1 MSELVNRFIHIS
13 TEYSFTRKDEY
24 LIEGEKIEETINLLD
39 KRIHDYLIK
48 LIITDIDEK
57 SSNTISRYL
66 DQIKDF
72 ERLGDHCKNLLG
84 FFKERYENE
93 MELSVD
99 GKQDLTQ
106 IYQVLV
112 DMSDLTTTAVK
123 KWSID
128 EASAAL
134 KCEVEID
141 KLEEVFHGRHVHR
154 INTGV
159 CSILNS
165 EHFVEVLANV
175 ERMGDHMEN
184 ICESIAG
191 LDHLSFSTNTND

>member
-1 MSELVNRFIHIS
+1 
-13 TEYSFTRKDEY
+13 
-24 LIEGEKIEETINLLD
+24 
-39 KRIHDYLIK
+39 
-48 LIITDIDEK
+48 
-57 SSNTISRYL
+57 
-66 DQIKDF
+66 
-72 ERLGDHCKNLLG
+72 
-84 FFKERYENE
+84 
-93 MELSVD
+93 MELSNE

-112 DMSDLTTTAVK
+112 DMSDLTTLAVK
-123 KWSID
+123 KWSKD
-128 EASAAL
+128 EAYAAL

-154 INTGV
+154 INTGA
-159 CSILNS
+159 CSVLNS

-191 LDHLSFSTNTND
+191 LDHLSLSINTKD